1 MAKKRIQLTTRIVLY
16 MTGLVVIIL
25 GTVITTIGFRLS
37 GDIQR
42 LVSEENTEI
51 ANARATGLGTLFD
64 GYYWGLR
71 MLSLQDPV
79 VRGDRAKAED
89 FVKGKM
95 EKNFSDT
102 IDTLLLAWP
111 DGKARSGDGSYIDI
125 SDRAYFKAIFS
136 GKQDYF
142 YGDPSMSKALN
153 EPVVVLAKAVKGDD
167 GATRAMLGAEFK
179 MSTLTKFL
187 SAKSLGKTG
196 IGWVIDQRGL
206 VMSHPDKDVVLKIN
220 VLDSGKDGY
229 KGLDTLGRAMCEL
242 KKGDGSG
249 TFTAPDGTRM
259 ATYYSKIPLSPG
271 WTLCLSVSE
280 KEINA
285 TVYGLINLLVII
297 LAASVVVAFLLS
309 LALARSITQPVQLV
323 GSAIADLAKGD
334 LAVSSVEPAKAI
346 RVMERGDE
354 VGRLGLSMDTM
365 RHSLDSVVAS
375 IQAASAQVSS
385 GSEQLSSM
393 SQTLSQGSNE
403 QAASIEELSASVEE
417 LASTVRQNA
426 DNTAQA
432 DSLAQGVAANAES
445 SRRAVE
451 ETAASMAEIAS
462 KVTIIEEISRQT
474 NMLALNAAIEAA
486 RAGEAGKGFAV
497 VASEVRKLAER
508 SSKAAGEINEL
519 SKKSVAVAAEAGK
532 NLESLVPD
540 IKKTAEL
547 IQEIAAASTEQ
558 ASGADQISKGVT
570 QMDQV
575 VQQNAAVSEELAST
589 AEELASQA
597 LLLKDAIGYFH
608 GESREAIPM
617 VQSRGIEV
625 KEGAHD
631 LGEGEV

>member
-79 VRGDRAKAED
+79 VRGERAKAED

-102 IDTLLLAWP
+102 IDTLLIAWP
-111 DGKARSGDGSYIDI
+111 DGKARAEDGSYIDI
-125 SDRAYFKAIFS
+125 SERPYFKAIFS

-142 YGDPSMSKALN
+142 YGEPSVSKASN

-167 GATRAMLGAEFK
+167 GSTRAMLGAEFK

-187 SAKSLGKTG
+187 SKRSLGKTG
-196 IGWVIDQRGL
+196 FGWVIDQHGL
-206 VMSHPDKDVVLKIN
+206 VMCHPDKDVVLKIN

-242 KKGDGSG
+242 KKGDGAGS
-249 TFTAPDGTRM
+249 FTAPDGTRM

-280 KEINA
+280 KEINS
-285 TVYGLINLLVII
+285 TVNGLINLLFII
-297 LAASVVVAFLLS
+297 LAVSVIVAFLLS

-323 GSAIADLAKGD
+323 GSAIADLARGD

-486 RAGEAGKGFAV
+486 RAGDAGRGFAV
-497 VASEVRKLAER
+497 VADEVRKLAEKTMTATKEVGDAITVIQHSAR
-508 SSKAAGEINEL
+508 SNVEGVDKSVRLITETTELAGESGQAL
-519 SKKSVAVAAEAGK
+519 AEIVR
-532 NLESLVPD
+532 LVESASDQVRS
-540 IKKTAEL
+540 IATASEE
-547 IQEIAAASTEQ
+547 QSAASDEINHSIEQ
-558 ASGADQISKGVT
+558 VSDIANETSGAMGE
-570 QMDQV
+570 
-575 VQQNAAVSEELAST
+575 AAKAVEELARQANVLQNLI
-589 AEELASQA
+589 AEL
-597 LLLKDAIGYFH
+597 
-608 GESREAIPM
+608 
-617 VQSRGIEV
+617 RGGG
-625 KEGAHD
+625 GAMS
-631 LGEGEV
+631 